1 MDPEDK
7 SLETLLYYA
16 LSLKDPVE
24 RERWLQNALG
34 NAPEKL
40 VELRELIDCH
50 QRGDWMDQPL
60 SPIQD
65 VLKLFEDLTGKQI
78 GPFVLKEKIGD
89 GGMGDVYLAQQ
100 STPIRRQVAVKL
112 IRWDAEHQ
120 QIVARFQREKQM
132 LASMEH
138 PNIARIIDAGTTE
151 TGYSYIAMEYVK
163 GQHLL
168 DCCKQKQF
176 NVRTRI
182 ELMLQCCLAIQ
193 HAHQKGVIHRD
204 IKPNNVMVTYIDEQ
218 PVIKVIDFGIAK
230 ASLSDAINADND
242 YTSSIVKILSGSI
255 TYQGRSPG
263 TPRYMSPEQFPNSSK
278 TVDTR
283 SDIYSLGAL
292 LYAVLTEKDPFDE
305 SQLQGTLYE
314 IGEFVANNDPVLP
327 SVRRPDKT
335 KELQGDLDSIVRK
348 AMHRDVEKRY
358 QSVPQLAEDLQN
370 FLSNQTVS
378 TNPGTPWTHVWKFAQ
393 QNLLY
398 VGASLLAVAGI
409 LVGGVVAETQRLQAV
424 RAAQIAKHHGVIA
437 DLFAASLAIERSEYG
452 LARNMLETIVS
463 HKNDKESSDK
473 LGPNRNRL
481 DWRLL
486 HSKIP
491 SKPNEVANVGSKI
504 YYGLAIQSLH
514 AIACGCKNS
523 KLYFFDQNSGR
534 EIFQCDTEQIEINGL
549 AVSPDGKMLA
559 TAGDDG
565 TVKFWDLM
573 NQIQLAPPLS
583 ASSAG
588 VFQVAW
594 SNDGRTLYTVANES
608 IAKGWTFPEL
618 DPVEEIS
625 CGVADLECLAMGHQG
640 RWAFGDS
647 RGTVRVCTQR
657 DPQVSN
663 GPSVNSELHFKNQNC
678 SSLAFSPSGQ
688 TLAIGLNQGHL
699 ILTRLTKNG
708 YQAIEQIQFPTD
720 VTALSFSK
728 NESQLAIGEAN
739 GSLHLLDLAQQ
750 WPDESRLFFTDQFF
764 NHHREAFEGSSD
776 KMAKLRE
783 LIVRC
788 DPPEA
793 LEHLAADCDKVT
805 IEFQGLQDHLLIRPE
820 FLREW
825 LDPSG
830 NAQKHRYEI
839 PIDVI
844 PSGKSVQIRFPN
856 HQRLWTDLKELQSN
870 KRIESWAPHEKRIS
884 AIAWGT
890 KNPELFT
897 FSEDHSVKRL
907 VVPTSRDRIIQTDG
921 TAIFPLAANRCVIQ
935 TDGDPTYSMLEI
947 GSEPIHTT
955 DASSLLSDTI
965 AYSQPFLQR
974 DSLLIAKLAGTDPG
988 GQRWSVDRWEASGK
1002 RSESIAKFPEDI
1014 WVELFFGS
1022 PLPERWLGRFCVW
1035 NGKSHQDQKSVFY
1048 GLWNSKESK
1057 FDWRTDEN
1065 DEPFRH
1071 PDISRDGRYLIFESG
1086 SKISRVSTLD
1096 GTKITLVDLPGQ
1108 SISCMKYSPD
1118 GKYIAVA
1125 LTKPSAIHNYRASD
1139 GKLIWEIHPQ
1149 GRPIED
1155 LSWSMDQQVLVSLSL
1170 DGYLRTYD
1178 VVTQKISSQQLLPI
1192 SNPKQLR
1199 LSLDEQSLF
1208 VLGGQ
1213 GEILPI
1219 LLPPTGESTKQR

>member
-1 MDPEDK
+1 
-7 SLETLLYYA
+7 
-16 LSLKDPVE
+16 
-24 RERWLQNALG
+24 
-34 NAPEKL
+34 
-40 VELRELIDCH
+40 
-50 QRGDWMDQPL
+50 
-60 SPIQD
+60 
-65 VLKLFEDLTGKQI
+65 
-78 GPFVLKEKIGD
+78 
-89 GGMGDVYLAQQ
+89 
-100 STPIRRQVAVKL
+100 
-112 IRWDAEHQ
+112 
-120 QIVARFQREKQM
+120 
-132 LASMEH
+132 
-138 PNIARIIDAGTTE
+138 
-151 TGYSYIAMEYVK
+151 
-163 GQHLL
+163 
-168 DCCKQKQF
+168 
-176 NVRTRI
+176 
-182 ELMLQCCLAIQ
+182 
-193 HAHQKGVIHRD
+193 
-204 IKPNNVMVTYIDEQ
+204 
-218 PVIKVIDFGIAK
+218 
-230 ASLSDAINADND
+230 
-242 YTSSIVKILSGSI
+242 
-255 TYQGRSPG
+255 
-263 TPRYMSPEQFPNSSK
+263 
-278 TVDTR
+278 
-283 SDIYSLGAL
+283 
-292 LYAVLTEKDPFDE
+292 
-305 SQLQGTLYE
+305 
-314 IGEFVANNDPVLP
+314 
-327 SVRRPDKT
+327 
-335 KELQGDLDSIVRK
+335 
-348 AMHRDVEKRY
+348 
-358 QSVPQLAEDLQN
+358 
-370 FLSNQTVS
+370 
-378 TNPGTPWTHVWKFAQ
+378 
-393 QNLLY
+393 
-398 VGASLLAVAGI
+398 
-409 LVGGVVAETQRLQAV
+409 
-424 RAAQIAKHHGVIA
+424 
-437 DLFAASLAIERSEYG
+437 
-452 LARNMLETIVS
+452 
-463 HKNDKESSDK
+463 
-473 LGPNRNRL
+473 
-481 DWRLL
+481 
-486 HSKIP
+486 
-491 SKPNEVANVGSKI
+491 
-504 YYGLAIQSLH
+504 
-514 AIACGCKNS
+514 
-523 KLYFFDQNSGR
+523 
-534 EIFQCDTEQIEINGL
+534 
-549 AVSPDGKMLA
+549 
-559 TAGDDG
+559 
-565 TVKFWDLM
+565 
-573 NQIQLAPPLS
+573 
-583 ASSAG
+583 
-588 VFQVAW
+588 
-594 SNDGRTLYTVANES
+594 
-608 IAKGWTFPEL
+608 
-618 DPVEEIS
+618 
-625 CGVADLECLAMGHQG
+625 
-640 RWAFGDS
+640 
-647 RGTVRVCTQR
+647 
-657 DPQVSN
+657 
-663 GPSVNSELHFKNQNC
+663 
-678 SSLAFSPSGQ
+678 
-688 TLAIGLNQGHL
+688 
-699 ILTRLTKNG
+699 
-708 YQAIEQIQFPTD
+708 
-720 VTALSFSK
+720 
-728 NESQLAIGEAN
+728 
-739 GSLHLLDLAQQ
+739 
-750 WPDESRLFFTDQFF
+750 
-764 NHHREAFEGSSD
+764 
-776 KMAKLRE
+776 
-783 LIVRC
+783 
-788 DPPEA
+788 
-793 LEHLAADCDKVT
+793 
-805 IEFQGLQDHLLIRPE
+805 LIRPE

-965 AYSQPFLQR
+965 VYSQPFLQR

-1155 LSWSMDQQVLVSLSL
+1155 LSWSMDQQILVSLSL